1 MTGALVNERVAGGKV
16 REASYQGP
24 AGPGTEEDSMTPS
37 DGT

>member
-1 MTGALVNERVAGGKV
+1 MTGALVSERVAGGKV
-16 REASYQGP
+16 WEASYQGP